1 MTRFTLPRFLRRSLT
16 AAAAIAVIG
25 LGGSM
30 VASSA
35 ASASP
40 LNLRPESFSIF
51 VSTFDQQGSV
61 EAFGPV
67 HGFGTIQTPAPDFA
81 VLDLH
86 HPFGT
91 VNVKHTPDANPVIDW
106 RTCVGTVEQFG
117 TWKFQGGTGH
127 DWGAFGFGHFQETQ
141 FIVFKRGHHGQCEV
155 NKEPRY
161 FQVDVQA
168 SGLAQR

>member
-16 AAAAIAVIG
+16 AAAALAA
-25 LGGSM
+25 LGGSLAF
-30 VASSA
+30 ASSA

-51 VSTFDQQGSV
+51 VSTFDQPGSV

-67 HGFGTIQTPAPDFA
+67 HGFGTITTPAD
-81 VLDLH
+81 DLAILH
-86 HPFGT
+86 LTHPFGS
-91 VNVKHTPDANPVIDW
+91 VNVRHTPDANPVIDW
-106 RTCVGTVEQFG
+106 RACTGTVEQFG
-117 TWKFQGGTGH
+117 TWQFQGGTGH
-127 DWGAFGFGHFQETQ
+127 DWGAFGFGHFHETQ

-155 NKEPRY
+155 NQQPRY